1 MAIVLEDPNESRDRR
16 MKILLDTATSAMQ
29 IQNQKQ
35 QLSQQAQ
42 ELAMKGQQNQ
52 AENTINAGRY
62 LGLSPASQGM
72 LNKAQTE
79 SGMRSNVSPELSTPT
94 MLGNQA
100 FLPSQRQQNLTNT
113 YAWNPTTGQLEQTG
127 SVPKGSIV
135 RNTTTPE
142 DISNK
147 KAAEVAETQKAF
159 KEPEIIYLGNIAD
172 SRNTIG
178 DLRKGLEE
186 IGVKD
191 PSKFGVIEEE
201 TIDSELGPVSLP
213 ARFNLVGQYAK
224 DPKYTAMKRKL
235 DRFFNQYRKVITGA
249 QASFQELES
258 LQQAVGSFKDRPGV
272 FFANLGE
279 IEKEMDKALN
289 TRLDIY
295 DDVGRDTTRVRSRY
309 QRNAG
314 VDLDQANKMLVS
326 SGIDLKGGKVTG
338 IRVKEKK

>member
-1 MAIVLEDPNESRDRR
+1 MAQWIDIDESRDRR
-16 MKILLDTATSAMQ
+16 MKMLLDTVSQAAQ

-35 QLSQQAQ
+35 QLTLQKE
-42 ELAMKGQQNQ
+42 ELAQKYQQNQ
-52 AENTINAGRY
+52 VENTINAGRY

-72 LNKAQTE
+72 LNKSNVE

-94 MLGNQA
+94 MLGGQP

-159 KEPEIIYLGNIAD
+159 KEPEITYIGNIAD
-172 SRNTIG
+172 SRNTIA
-178 DLRKGLEE
+178 DLRKGLDE

-201 TIDSELGPVSLP
+201 TIDSEFGPVSLP

-224 DPKYTAMKRKL
+224 DPRYTAMKRKL

-258 LQQAVGSFKDRPGV
+258 LQKAVGSFKDRPGV

-295 DDVGRDTTRVRSRY
+295 DDVGRDTSRVRKRY
-309 QRNAG
+309 QRNE
-314 VDLDQANKMLVS
+314 
-326 SGIDLKGGKVTG
+326 GIDTEAVTKALEASGVKLGGKKVAS
-338 IRVKEKK
+338 IKRI